1 MTVERDQIEQVA
13 GRLGPHV
20 RRTPVL
26 AVEAGGLAAVPVTCK
41 LEHLQVTGTFKAR
54 GAFATMLTAEGDVE
68 RGSEQ
73 HVERGSEQ
81 HVERGSE
88 QHVERG
94 SEQREVAMASGGNA
108 GAAYAY
114 AASRLGH
121 RATVFV
127 SALAP
132 DEKIDRMR
140 GYGADVHVI
149 GGDYVAAAR
158 ACEQYLADHDVIA
171 GHAYDRVEMLL
182 GAGTLARELEEQ
194 VDVDTLL
201 VAVGGGGLIGGIASW
216 YRGTTRVVAVE
227 THGTATFH
235 AARQAGEPVD
245 VEVSG
250 IAASALG
257 AGRVGTHAWAAR
269 DWIADSVLV
278 DDDAVTDAQYALWEH
293 GRTVVEPGGAVTL
306 AALRAGAYVPA
317 EGERV
322 GVLLC
327 GANTDPADVAR

>member
-1 MTVERDQIEQVA
+1 MTIGREDVEATARRVT
-13 GRLGPHV
+13 GHV

-26 AVEAGGLAAVPVTCK
+26 EVEAGGLADGPVVCK
-41 LEHLQVTGTFKAR
+41 LEQLQVTGTFKAR
-54 GAFATMLTAEGDVE
+54 GAFATLLASEGD
-68 RGSEQ
+68 
-73 HVERGSEQ
+73 
-81 HVERGSE
+81 
-88 QHVERG
+88 
-94 SEQREVAMASGGNA
+94 EVAMASGGNA

-114 AASRLGH
+114 AAGRLGR

-132 DEKIDRMR
+132 AEKIDRMR
-140 GYGADVHVI
+140 GYGADVRVVD
-149 GGDYVAAAR
+149 GDYVDAAA
-158 ACEQYLADHDVIA
+158 ACERHLAEHDVVA
-171 GHAYDRVEMLL
+171 GHAYDRIEMLL

-194 VDVDTLL
+194 VELDTLL

-216 YRGTTRVVAVE
+216 YRGATRVVAVE

-235 AARQAGEPVD
+235 AAVAAGEPVD

-250 IAASALG
+250 VAASALG
-257 AGRVGTHAWAAR
+257 AGRVGEHVWEAR
-269 DWIADSVLV
+269 HWIGGSVLV
-278 DDDAVTDAQYALWEH
+278 DDDAVVEAQHALWEH
-293 GRTVVEPGGAVTL
+293 ARTVVEPGGAVSL

-327 GANTDPADVAR
+327 GANTDPAVVAG

>member
-1 MTVERDQIEQVA
+1 MTVERDQIGEVA
-13 GRLGPHV
+13 GHVAPHV

-26 AVEAGGLAAVPVTCK
+26 EVEAGGLAAVPVVCK

-54 GAFATMLTAEGDVE
+54 GAFATMLAAGGEGEPV
-68 RGSEQ
+68 
-73 HVERGSEQ
+73 
-81 HVERGSE
+81 
-88 QHVERG
+88 
-94 SEQREVAMASGGNA
+94 EVAMASGGNA

-114 AASRLGH
+114 AAGRLGH

-127 SALAP
+127 SSLAP
-132 DEKIDRMR
+132 EEKIDRMR
-140 GYGADVHVI
+140 GYGADVHVVD
-149 GGDYVAAAR
+149 GDYVAAAR
-158 ACEQYLADHDVIA
+158 ACEQYLAEHDVVA

-182 GAGTLARELEEQ
+182 GAGTLARELQEQ
-194 VDVDTLL
+194 VDLDTLL

-235 AARQAGEPVD
+235 AAREAGDPVD

-250 IAASALG
+250 VAASALG

-278 DDDAVTDAQYALWEH
+278 DDEAVTEAQHALWEH
-293 GRTVVEPGGAVTL
+293 ARSVVEPGGAVTL

-327 GANTDPADVAR
+327 GANTDPADVAG

>member
-13 GRLGPHV
+13 GRVTRHV

-26 AVEAGGLAAVPVTCK
+26 AVEAGDLAAVPVTCK
-41 LEHLQVTGTFKAR
+41 LEQLQVTGTFKAR
-54 GAFATMLTAEGDVE
+54 GAFATMLAAGGE
-68 RGSEQ
+68 
-73 HVERGSEQ
+73 
-81 HVERGSE
+81 
-88 QHVERG
+88 
-94 SEQREVAMASGGNA
+94 EVAMASGGNA

-114 AASRLGH
+114 AAGRLGR

-132 DEKIDRMR
+132 VEKIDRMR
-140 GYGADVHVI
+140 GYGADVHVVD
-149 GGDYVAAAR
+149 GDYVAAAR
-158 ACEQYLADHDVIA
+158 ACEQYLADHDVVA

-194 VDVDTLL
+194 TDLDTLL

-216 YRGTTRVVAVE
+216 YRGDTRVVAVE

-257 AGRVGTHAWAAR
+257 AGRVGDHAWAAR

-278 DDDAVTDAQYALWEH
+278 DDDAVTDAQHALWEH
-293 GRTVVEPGGAVTL
+293 ARTVVEPGGAVTL

-327 GANTDPADVAR
+327 GANTDPTDVTR